1 MSLVSSANVLL
12 AERKS
17 RALQRMVTTS
27 LQRWQILAGHGL
39 GMLVLTL
46 LQVLLLVV
54 FGQLVLGVAYF
65 RAPLATLLVSL
76 AIGLWIAGM
85 GLLIGLLAKDDS
97 QVVLFALLAMFILSA
112 LGRTWFPL
120 DLAGGTFS
128 AIGSTLPS
136 TQAMAGYQNILI
148 RGLGLGSVVSPVLA
162 LPGWAL
168 GFGLLAVWRFRREV

>member
-17 RALQRMVTTS
+17 RTLQRLMTTS

-54 FGQLVLGVAYF
+54 FGQLVLGAAYF

-76 AIGLWIAGM
+76 AIGLWIASM

-97 QVVLFALLAMFILSA
+97 QVVLFALLAMFILVLLVLLSSRLFSTASQTFNTGIRKAEINLVGRSVLDFLDRDISRAVFYTNSA
-112 LGRTWFPL
+112 GRLGTPESSGH
-120 DLAGGTFS
+120 D
-128 AIGSTLPS
+128 
-136 TQAMAGYQNILI
+136 
-148 RGLGLGSVVSPVLA
+148 
-162 LPGWAL
+162 
-168 GFGLLAVWRFRREV
+168 

>member
-1 MSLVSSANVLL
+1 MSLVRSANVLL

-17 RALQRMVTTS
+17 RTLQRLMTTS

-54 FGQLVLGVAYF
+54 FGQLVLGAAYF

-76 AIGLWIAGM
+76 AIGLWIASM

-120 DLAGGTFS
+120 ELTSGAYAAVGRV
-128 AIGSTLPS
+128 LPS
-136 TQAMAGYQNILI
+136 AQAMAGYQNILI

-162 LPGWAL
+162 LLGWAL
-168 GFGLLAVWRFRREV
+168 GFGALAVWRFSREV